1 MGGFTRLVASEG
13 GKPDGLEGEIPSVFV
28 PQLPASVIESHFHF
42 GVLNRPESVRQ
53 PLASPALLPQ
63 ITSDFVL
70 VLETDHV
77 LMQPIPNLATRTTPA
92 AFTFGYMHAHASQ
105 ERDHRRPRHPPP
117 SSPPPSPPPQDWV
130 IQRYWPE
137 GSSASLDPVGPSP
150 LLIHLDQLRA
160 IAPRWLNSPL
170 ALRLSSR

>member
-1 MGGFTRLVASEG
+1 M
-13 GKPDGLEGEIPSVFV
+13 
-28 PQLPASVIESHFHF
+28 
-42 GVLNRPESVRQ
+42 
-53 PLASPALLPQ
+53 
-63 ITSDFVL
+63 
-70 VLETDHV
+70 
-77 LMQPIPNLATRTTPA
+77 
-92 AFTFGYMHAHASQ
+92 
-105 ERDHRRPRHPPP
+105 
-117 SSPPPSPPPQDWV
+117 